1 LFTADV
7 SDVSSFQDSEEQRCA
22 YALVCAYR
30 DGDGDAVTSAIARS
44 NALTFLDAPF
54 ARAARKL
61 PRPGHDL
68 KAISFAMGGD
78 GGAAATGEHF
88 MAGIGGGGGGGDS
101 DLPDDDDL
109 T

>member
-1 LFTADV
+1 M
-7 SDVSSFQDSEEQRCA
+7 
-22 YALVCAYR
+22 CAYR
-30 DGDGDAVTSAIARS
+30 DADGDAVTSAIARS
-44 NALTFLDAPF
+44 NALMFLDAPF

-88 MAGIGGGGGGGDS
+88 MAGVGGGGGGGGDS